1 MNAVAVPFAGRTT
14 SGSGSGGAGGSRRSG
29 DSGEAEIFG
38 QAASTGMPG
47 VVGGAGVAERDG
59 VSGQTVV
66 PARSGRS
73 AGMKRLEARIR
84 GLVGKAIADY
94 RMIEDG
100 DRVDARAVG
109 ARVTGPDG
117 ADIPCRPARRA
128 VAPRGPGAVRLR
140 VAVGLSAAGTGSIRS
155 NRFAST
161 ASPVGRERRSG
172 WPKAQLDIELSPLGD
187 HDIKGHRA
195 PRNAA
200 AGRRAR
206 RDG

>member
-14 SGSGSGGAGGSRRSG
+14 SGPGSGRSGESRRSGDSG

-100 DRVDARAVG
+100 DRVMACV
-109 ARVTGPDG
+109 
-117 ADIPCRPARRA
+117 
-128 VAPRGPGAVRLR
+128 
-140 VAVGLSAAGTGSIRS
+140 
-155 NRFAST
+155 
-161 ASPVGRERRSG
+161 SG
-172 WPKAQLDIELSPLGD
+172 GKDSHVMFESL
-187 HDIKGHRA
+187 
-195 PRNAA
+195 
-200 AGRRAR
+200 
-206 RDG
+206 